1 MDLFADFLGRQGFL
15 PHGYCFTWTPAL
27 LWSMVT
33 ADAVIALSYFSIPAV
48 IVAFLSRRPDVRY
61 RWVAV
66 LFSVFIFACG
76 ITHVMDIW
84 TVWVPDYGLH
94 AVTKVFTAVVSL
106 ATAAGLWPLLP
117 KILKIPSVEQLQQ
130 AIAQLESEVAKR
142 KTAEEHL
149 ADTER
154 SLASALGII
163 GAGFVTADANGR
175 VLRMND
181 VAERLTGWKSAAA
194 AGLPIG
200 DVLRASPGSLVD
212 VAALTRVNALE
223 AAGRRATVS
232 LPLARQGGG
241 ESLVELTAGLDH
253 DELDQV
259 RGVTLLMRDE
269 TELKTA
275 EREVD
280 RLAAIVEST
289 SDAIISCNPQG
300 QITSWNNGAQELFGY
315 RADEAIGADIAML
328 VPADLHA
335 EAEAVASEVSG
346 GRRIPHF
353 DTQRQRRNGERVDVA
368 VTFSPV
374 RDADGDVVGYSMIAS
389 DVTDRR
395 RAQAALR
402 ESQTRLSHA
411 MDAAQLGTWEM
422 DTTTG
427 TFERSRR
434 HDECYGYASP
444 QPIWTIDSYY
454 RAIHPD
460 DREEIFADWNRTVL
474 EQKRQ
479 WAREMRIIWP
489 DGSEHWVSVCAGVHE
504 EAGKPMRVLGVIGDI
519 TQRKQAEQAMLRA
532 GQLEAENRR
541 VIEDRYIA
549 ERERRRA
556 AEALAESQRDANRA
570 KTEFLATINHELRTP
585 LNAIL
590 GMAELARS
598 PDVDEPVRRGY
609 IKQIANS
616 GKEMAELMSQ
626 VLDMTRIEAG
636 RLELDNVI
644 FDLPTLLGGM
654 RDTYAPLAAA
664 RGLTF
669 HFEVDAGLP
678 RTVFGDPLRLRQI
691 INNLM
696 SNALKFTLKGSVTL
710 ATRPIAVN
718 RYRFEVRDT
727 GIGIAADATERLF
740 QPYSQATASTTREF
754 GGTGLGLYICKQL
767 AQLMGGDV
775 GVLSVPG
782 EGSTFWADIEMGG
795 VTTRSTPAIGPQE
808 RALPDISGLRVL
820 VVDDNLINREVV
832 SVMLQRAHVMVKQAC
847 NGQEAVDAVVEGGD
861 KSLYDVILMDMRMP
875 VMGGIEAMSLIR
887 GLQKGAD
894 LPIIAF
900 TADTM
905 GEDRDRVFEAGA
917 DALLAKPIDKQQL
930 FEALWNVTRG
940 RDGDGLGDG
949 ASSS

>member
-1 MDLFADFLGRQGFL
+1 MDLFTDFMGRQGFL
-15 PHGYCFTWTPAL
+15 PHGYCFSWTPGL

-48 IVAFLSRRPDVRY
+48 IVAFLSKRPDVRY

-84 TVWVPDYGLH
+84 TIWVPDYGTH
-94 AVTKVFTAVVSL
+94 AITKVFTAVVSL
-106 ATAAGLWPLLP
+106 ITAAGLWPLLP
-117 KILKIPSVEQLQQ
+117 KLLKIPSVDQLQE

-181 VAERLTGWKSAAA
+181 VAERLTGWSAGKA
-194 AGLPIG
+194 AGKP
-200 DVLRASPGSLVD
+200 VSEVVCSSSGSSVD
-212 VAALTRVNALE
+212 VGALTQVEQLSAS
-223 AAGRRATVS
+223 GSRATVS
-232 LPLARQGGG
+232 LPLARRGGG

-253 DELDQV
+253 DDEGAV

-280 RLAAIVEST
+280 RLAAIVGST
-289 SDAIISCNPQG
+289 SDAIVSCTPEG
-300 QITSWNNGAQELFGY
+300 RITSWNSGAQDLFGY
-315 RADEAIGADIAML
+315 RASEAIGKDIAML
-328 VPADLHA
+328 VPEGLRD
-335 EAEAVASEVSG
+335 EAARVANEVTG

-353 DTQRQRRNGERVDVA
+353 DTRRQRRNGELVDVA
-368 VTFSPV
+368 ATFSPV
-374 RDADGDVVGYSMIAS
+374 RDGDGNVAGYSMIAS

-402 ESQTRLSHA
+402 ESQTRLSYA

-427 TFERSRR
+427 TFERSLR
-434 HDECYGYASP
+434 HDECYGYDTL
-444 QPIWTIDSYY
+444 QPVWTIDTYY

-460 DREEIFADWNRTVL
+460 DRDEIYADWNRTVF
-474 EQKRQ
+474 EEKRQ

-489 DGSEHWVSVCAGVHE
+489 DMTEHWVSVCAGVYE
-504 EAGKPMRVLGVIGDI
+504 EPGKPMRVLGVIGDI
-519 TQRKQAEQAMLRA
+519 TQRKQAEQALLRA
-532 GQLEAENRR
+532 SQLEAENRK
-541 VIEDRYIA
+541 VIEDRYTA

-609 IKQIANS
+609 LNQIVTS
-616 GKEMAELMSQ
+616 GKEMADLMSQ
-626 VLDMTRIEAG
+626 VLDMTRIESG
-636 RLELDNVI
+636 RLDLDNVI
-644 FDLPTLLGGM
+644 FDLPTLLAGM
-654 RDTYAPLAAA
+654 RSTYAPIAAA

-669 HFEVDAGLP
+669 NYEADNKLP
-678 RTVFGDPLRLRQI
+678 RTVFGDPVRLRQI

-696 SNALKFTLKGSVTL
+696 ANALKFTVKGSVTL
-710 ATRPIAVN
+710 AARQIAAN

-727 GIGIAADATERLF
+727 GIGIDEAVMDRLF
-740 QPYSQATASTTREF
+740 QPYSQASTSTTREY

-767 AQLMGGDV
+767 AQLMAGDV
-775 GVLSVPG
+775 GVRSVPG
-782 EGSTFWADIEMGG
+782 EGSTFWADIELGG
-795 VTTRSTPAIGPQE
+795 VTVAAHAGVESDE
-808 RALPDISGLRVL
+808 RPLPDIAGLRVL
-820 VVDDNLINREVV
+820 VVDDNIINREVV
-832 SVMLQRAHVMVKQAC
+832 STMLERANAVVKQAC
-847 NGQEAVDAVVEGGD
+847 NGQEAVDAVAAGG
-861 KSLYDVILMDMRMP
+861 SESPYDVVLMDMRMP
-875 VMGGIEAMSLIR
+875 VMGGIEATRLIR
-887 GLQKGAD
+887 GLQNGAN

-905 GEDRDRVFEAGA
+905 SEDRERVFEAGA
-917 DALLAKPIDKQQL
+917 NDLLAKPIDKQRL
-930 FEALWNVTRG
+930 FERLHDVAMGRG
-940 RDGDGLGDG
+940 TTGGSR
-949 ASSS
+949 A